1 VSGLE
6 VIVQVPIASFVDAQ
20 RAAGFLSLS
29 RKTLLK
35 LARKGK
41 VPAHPVGEGR
51 RKLWRFRLSELDRW
65 MQTEVTS
72 ISDQGRCRERNFL

>member
-1 VSGLE
+1 MGN
-6 VIVQVPIASFVDAQ
+6 VIDPIEPYIAAE
-20 RAAGFLSLS
+20 RAADFLSLS

-65 MQTEVTS
+65 IRTEVTLS
-72 ISDQGRCRERNFL
+72 SDQGRCRERKLP